1 MSKDSLR
8 SLSVN
13 CLETKEMRAHQMCGC
28 LPAVL
33 RALLITESLLTSVR
47 GDGAGSGETIDIKY
61 ALIGGGLGLLIVAGF
76 IILKVCMI
84 RKQAQENGTDGVMR
98 RPSERHIFAMSR
110 LSQSEQPIALVSR
123 DMRC

>member
-13 CLETKEMRAHQMCGC
+13 CSETKDMRARQMCGC
-28 LPAVL
+28 FPAVL
-33 RALLITESLLTSVR
+33 RAVLITESLLTSVR

-61 ALIGGGLGLLIVAGF
+61 ALIGGGIGLFIVAGF

-84 RKQAQENGTDGVMR
+84 RKQAQENGTDDRMR
-98 RPSERHIFAMSR
+98 RPSEPHLFTMSH

-123 DMRC
+123 DMQC